1 MKFRSRLIA
10 SVGLMLVLANV
21 SFAQHV
27 KTDYDHNAHFGQ
39 YRTYSWTNVQTR
51 DPFLVDRIKNAVN
64 SVLAAKGWMEVPSGG
79 NAAISAT
86 EITQNQQTI
95 DTLYSGFGGRRWGG
109 FGDATTTVETY
120 KVGTFVV
127 SIFDTHTNNLIW
139 RGSSSDTLSDK
150 SDKNIKNLDK
160 GVQKMFAH
168 FPPGLLEK

>member
-64 SVLAAKGWMEVPSGG
+64 SVLAAKGWMEVHPEVMLLSLQPKLLR
-79 NAAISAT
+79 IS
-86 EITQNQQTI
+86 
-95 DTLYSGFGGRRWGG
+95 
-109 FGDATTTVETY
+109 
-120 KVGTFVV
+120 K
-127 SIFDTHTNNLIW
+127 
-139 RGSSSDTLSDK
+139 
-150 SDKNIKNLDK
+150 
-160 GVQKMFAH
+160 
-168 FPPGLLEK
+168 P